1 MKGSFFGTQFLNK
14 QPDSVDRSL
23 IGDPA
28 GQLATNLPA
37 LLRPGRRRSPAYL
50 IVGETYFR

>member
-1 MKGSFFGTQFLNK
+1 MSPFKFVLDLELRGE
-14 QPDSVDRSL
+14 PDRSL